1 MARQMKKRSK
11 IIRLFSALGIAAWGG
26 VLLAPVAAEAAGRRV
41 AIIEEGAI
49 ASAKLQEFDLLD
61 EGQELVL
68 GPNEVVVIGY
78 MSSCRRETITGGT
91 VIIGAKESNVAGG
104 KLAWEDVTCTEPQ
117 LSLTANESQQSG
129 TLAFRPADSIKRI
142 YTQTPMLQGL
152 EPGPLSVEIIS
163 VADKKSLGKFKS
175 DTGRIDLADEKIL
188 LKPGKAYEVRL
199 AESTVTLEVDV
210 GAKAGGSTL
219 ERVVP
224 LKQ

>member
-1 MARQMKKRSK
+1 MLVPAT
-11 IIRLFSALGIAAWGG
+11 
-26 VLLAPVAAEAAGRRV
+26 AEAAGRRV

-61 EGQELVL
+61 EGQEFVL

-91 VIIGAKESNVAGG
+91 VIIGTKKSDVSGG
-104 KLAWEDVTCTEPQ
+104 KVAWEEVICTEPQ
-117 LSLTANESQQSG
+117 LSLTAAESQQSG
-129 TLAFRPADSIKRI
+129 VLAFRPADAIKRI
-142 YTQTPMLQGL
+142 YTQTPLLQGL
-152 EPGPLSVEIIS
+152 EPGALSVEIFS
-163 VADKKSLGKFKS
+163 VADNKSLGSLKS
-175 DTGRIDLADEKIL
+175 DTGRIDLADEKIV

-199 AESTVTLEVDV
+199 AASTVTLEVDV